1 MKPKISHL
9 LFTSLAFASLA
20 SSSCDH
26 HEKVPGNGDLPD
38 PIVITLR
45 AEEKEMLQA
54 DQQFAFDFFTRI
66 FDAEATGKDRTFMVS
81 PLSLSMAL
89 AMTRNGAAGE
99 TEAAMTS
106 ALKLTPFGDETAI
119 NSYYKKLREA
129 LLGTDPSTRLSIAN
143 SIWTNRHVA
152 IKPFFIDANRDYFQS
167 TVEAVDFSNAATV
180 GRINKWAADNT
191 RNLIDHVLDET
202 DPMALM
208 YLLNAIYFKGVWTSQ
223 FDKKQTR
230 KAPFSHENGLVS
242 QVDMMRQKA
251 EFNYS
256 ENTTMQMV
264 ELPYGNQ
271 AFHMVVLLPKPGKKL
286 TDINALLR
294 DGNTWGNLNR
304 GLRSAMVDLQL
315 PRFKTEYNVRL
326 NDLLTDMGMG
336 IAFSPGVADFSR
348 MSDADAFISFVDQFT
363 YISTDEEGTEAA
375 AVTVVGVEL
384 TSIQEP
390 RNITFHA
397 NRPFIYL
404 IREKST
410 GAILFMGAV
419 KNVAE

>member
-1 MKPKISHL
+1 MNRNITLLLSALLTIL
-9 LFTSLAFASLA
+9 LFA
-20 SSSCDH
+20 SSSCDKN
-26 HEKVPGNGDLPD
+26 EKLPDNGELPD
-38 PIVITLR
+38 PIEISLR
-45 AEEKEMLQA
+45 GEEVEMLEA
-54 DQQFAFDFFTRI
+54 DQQFAFDFFTRVY
-66 FDAEATGKDRTFMVS
+66 DAEKIGQDRNFMIS

-99 TEAAMTS
+99 TEAAMTET
-106 ALKLTPFGDETAI
+106 LKLTPFNDEEAI
-119 NSYYKKLREA
+119 NSYYSKLREA
-129 LLGTDPSTRLSIAN
+129 LLATDPSTKLSIAN
-143 SIWTNRHVA
+143 SIWTNKHIT
-152 IKPFFIDANRDYFQS
+152 IKPAFIAANRDYFHS
-167 TVEAVDFSNAATV
+167 TVEAVDFGDPATV
-180 GRINKWAADNT
+180 GRINQWASDNT
-191 RNLIDHVLDET
+191 QELIDHVLDET

-208 YLLNAIYFKGVWTSQ
+208 YLLNAIYFKGIWTSQ
-223 FDKKQTR
+223 FNKKQTR
-230 KAPFSHENGLVS
+230 KAPFTYEDGRVK
-242 QVDMMRQKA
+242 QVDMMQQKA
-251 EFNYS
+251 EFNYT
-256 ENTTMQMV
+256 ENETMQMV